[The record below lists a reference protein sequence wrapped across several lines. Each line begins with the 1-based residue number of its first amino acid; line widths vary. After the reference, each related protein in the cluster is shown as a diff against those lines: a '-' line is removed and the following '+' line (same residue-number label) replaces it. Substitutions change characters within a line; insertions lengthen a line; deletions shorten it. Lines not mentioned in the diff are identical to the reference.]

1 MITILIKTKEKN
13 ISGFIYRYV
22 TLSDQSIKTYLP
34 YLVIVSVKVRKV
46 IETIRLQSQLVAVA
60 NELPVLLAQRG

>member
-1 MITILIKTKEKN
+1 MSIPP
-13 ISGFIYRYV
+13 
-22 TLSDQSIKTYLP
+22 DQPIKTYLP